1 MQIEL
6 KPRTEEN
13 VRIYFERT
21 QDPVIRN
28 WLPQAS
34 QTVEQALE
42 AYWQSLAPGAAS
54 YGRTIW
60 ADGSYVGDI
69 WCYGIRQESDP
80 DAMLSFCIFA
90 KERWGQGIAG
100 EALRR
105 FLEETVRRFGLRKIG
120 AFLYEDNAACRR
132 VLEKAG
138 FTVQEQWEE
147 KGRNSLY
154 MTYTAAKEENAMTFT
169 KESNRIYCAQDGKTL
184 AEVTFP
190 ETAPGVVVIDHT
202 WVGPSLRG
210 QGTAGQLM
218 QAVVDLLRADGRK
231 AQATCSYARAWLAR
245 HPEAADV
252 LAPDWCDAPE
262 ACKLF

>member
-21 QDPVIRN
+21 QDPVIRH
-28 WLPQAS
+28 WLPQTS

-42 AYWQSLAPGAAS
+42 AYRQSLAPEAAS

-60 ADGSYVGDI
+60 ADGVYVGDI
-69 WCYGIRQESDP
+69 WCYGICQEPDP

-105 FLEETVRRFGLRKIG
+105 FLEEIVHRFGLRKIG

-147 KGRNSLY
+147 EGRNSLY
-154 MTYTAAKEENAMTFT
+154 MTYTVAKEENAMTFT
-169 KESNRIYCAQDGKTL
+169 KESNRIFCAQDGRTL

-190 ETAPGVVVIDHT
+190 EAGPGVVVIDHT
-202 WVGPSLRG
+202 WVDPSLRG